1 MFKCDSLVFDN
12 PQYNPAQEGLWDN
25 IVYFFTTDKSVA
37 TMIGNMLYQMGKMD
51 DDEKRAVESTH
62 IDYKMATCADLRKV
76 LAFSGAAID
85 FVMAKCQKYEGK
97 SYVLLEEDHQE
108 MQEEIE
114 SEVSSFKSSHD
125 ISDIGDIVRNVN
137 AQANK
142 TYATLGYTF
151 NNLYDIAKQ
160 FKDAQAGRLAR
171 MKKMKFISTVLGY
184 KPKDGAIKLVHAAS
198 IDMANI
204 LNFAMTCYKYVDRF
218 LFTTYREME
227 KQKLI

>member
-1 MFKCDSLVFDN
+1 M
-12 PQYNPAQEGLWDN
+12 
-25 IVYFFTTDKSVA
+25 
-37 TMIGNMLYQMGKMD
+37 
-51 DDEKRAVESTH
+51 
-62 IDYKMATCADLRKV
+62 
-76 LAFSGAAID
+76 
-85 FVMAKCQKYEGK
+85 
-97 SYVLLEEDHQE
+97 
-108 MQEEIE
+108 
-114 SEVSSFKSSHD
+114 
-125 ISDIGDIVRNVN
+125 N

-160 FKDAQAGRLAR
+160 FKDAQAGRLSR
-171 MKKMKFISTVLGY
+171 LKKMKFISTVLGY
-184 KPKDGAIKLVHAAS
+184 KPKDGAIKIVHAAS